1 MHNLLQFIGS
11 GYHYAL
17 FWGTKQWVYCFIVLL
32 RSVWGAVHN
41 FIKYFISFKKP
52 ALLSFSLLIGCQSF
66 SSWLAE
72 VSFLRLQL
80 GNVVKTRYKGG
91 DWGRQRPGSL
101 RMWSMLSSQTPDIQK
116 RKHGPRQSNGNKT
129 ALNQSLS
136 AAIKM
141 ERNTCY

>member
-1 MHNLLQFIGS
+1 M
-11 GYHYAL
+11 
-17 FWGTKQWVYCFIVLL
+17 
-32 RSVWGAVHN
+32 RN
-41 FIKYFISFKKP
+41 FIKNSISFKKL
-52 ALLSFSLLIGCQSF
+52 ALVSFSSLLGCQSF

-72 VSFLRLQL
+72 VSFCRLQL
-80 GNVVKTRYKGG
+80 GSVVKTRYKGG

-101 RMWSMLSSQTPDIQK
+101 RMWSMLSRQTPDIQK
-116 RKHGPRQSNGNKT
+116 RKHGSLQSNGNKA